1 MNAHVTAVN
10 RNQRNPS
17 AWSPD
22 FSRFGVRNPES
33 YAPASRKL
41 NMQAPHRLKP
51 GLHASSPVCPH
62 DPPNC
67 RPAQLRSFLPALI
80 LGIIT
85 TLCLNCPARVPATH
99 EHQGTIASIDR
110 ETHLLIL
117 TADPKPHFH
126 LSHTVK
132 PSRFAWND
140 ETQFI
145 KDGNRT
151 NSGAFSQGE
160 TVRLFYRYSA
170 RKQPPLLLKVAS

>member
-1 MNAHVTAVN
+1 MSAHLRGVS

-51 GLHASSPVCPH
+51 GPHATSPVC
-62 DPPNC
+62 
-67 RPAQLRSFLPALI
+67 
-80 LGIIT
+80 
-85 TLCLNCPARVPATH
+85 
-99 EHQGTIASIDR
+99 
-110 ETHLLIL
+110 
-117 TADPKPHFH
+117 
-126 LSHTVK
+126 SH
-132 PSRFAWND
+132 WND

-145 KDGNRT
+145 KDGHRT
-151 NSGAFSQGE
+151 NSGAFNQGE
-160 TVRLFYRYSA
+160 TVRLFYCYSA